1 MKYWLIGA
9 LSLSLTACN
18 NTTMESET
26 GAASASVS
34 APNKAYS
41 QADYT
46 YLAISQPDTMSAAS
60 KRALAR
66 NYHKN
71 EQWFGEFRHETLF
84 GDFAFDPNVS
94 RRDPSKVLKVDNVF
108 YTWYTR
114 TTGEAVGF
122 GTGDPNAKVFPWDQA
137 EIWYA
142 TSKDGYHWQEKGRAL
157 GTGDVG
163 QFDDRSV
170 FTPEVLAHQGMFY
183 LVYQA
188 IKAPYLNRT
197 KNTVAMA
204 YSSSPDGPWR
214 KLDAPILTASDTGE
228 WAGTQDN
235 RFLVKSQG
243 DFDSHKV
250 HDPTLLFYRDKF
262 YLYYKGERMGERKTA
277 GGREIR
283 WGVAIA
289 DNPQGPYIKSAFNPI
304 THSGHELCV
313 WQYQDGIAIVSSHD
327 GPEKQ
332 TIQYAPDGIN
342 FEIMSYLPSV
352 PSAIGLVESLDKNA
366 YPTAGLEWGLYHEY
380 VIPPGKT
387 WMSGINHI
395 KRFSFN
401 APNRVSMQGDSIGNT
416 PQNNSGEFINK
427 QSDH

>member
-1 MKYWLIGA
+1 MQNLGVAIA
-9 LSLSLTACN
+9 ISLVLTGCN
-18 NTTMESET
+18 LTQKQSDDD
-26 GAASASVS
+26 V
-34 APNKAYS
+34 PNKSSDARRYT
-41 QADYT
+41 QADYD
-46 YLAISQPDTMSAAS
+46 YLAISNPETMSAAS
-60 KRALAR
+60 KRALER

-71 EQWFGEFRHETLF
+71 SEWFGEFRYQDAF
-84 GDFAFDPNVS
+84 GDFAFDKAVS
-94 RRDPSKVLKVDNVF
+94 RRDPSKVIQVNGKY

-122 GTGDPNAKVFPWDQA
+122 GTGDPDAKVFPWDKA

-142 TSKDGYHWQEKGRAL
+142 SSLDGHIWKEEGIAVSPGER
-157 GTGDVG
+157 GTY
-163 QFDDRSV
+163 DDRSV
-170 FTPEVLAHQGMFY
+170 FTPEILQHNGRFY

-204 YSSSPDGPWR
+204 YASSPDGPWT
-214 KLDAPILTASDTGE
+214 KLDAPILKASETGK

-235 RFLVKSQG
+235 RFAVVRQG

-289 DNPQGPYIKSAFNPI
+289 DKPEGPYVKSSYNPI
-304 THSGHELCV
+304 THSGHELCI
-313 WQYQDGIAIVSSHD
+313 WQYKGGIALVSSHD

-342 FEIMSYLPSV
+342 FEIMAYLPQV
-352 PSAIGLVESLDKNA
+352 PSAMGLVESLDKDA
-366 YPTAGLEWGLYHEY
+366 HPTAGLQWGLYHEY

-387 WMSGINHI
+387 WMSGSNYIR
-395 KRFSFN
+395 RFTFRSDHQS
-401 APNRVSMQGDSIGNT
+401 A
-416 PQNNSGEFINK
+416 EFINK
-427 QSDH
+427 KTD

>member
-1 MKYWLIGA
+1 MKYLLLGASALI
-9 LSLSLTACN
+9 LTACN
-18 NTTMESET
+18 
-26 GAASASVS
+26 SASIS
-34 APNKAYS
+34 PSKRSDPSSLAAPSHAYS
-41 QADYT
+41 QADYD
-46 YLAISQPDTMSAAS
+46 YLAISDPEKMSAAS

-71 EQWFGEFRHETLF
+71 EEWFGEFRHETLF
-84 GDFAFDPNVS
+84 GDFAFDEDVS
-94 RRDPSKVLKVDNVF
+94 RRDPSKVLKINGVF

-114 TTGEAVGF
+114 TTGETKGF
-122 GTGDPNAKVFPWDQA
+122 GTGDPDAKVFPWDHA

-142 TSKDGYHWQEKGRAL
+142 TSKDGYHWQEKGRAV
-157 GTGDVG
+157 GPGQAG

-170 FTPEVLAHQGMFY
+170 FTPEVLAHKGTYY

-204 YSSSPDGPWR
+204 YSSSPEGPWR

-235 RFLVKSQG
+235 HFLVKSQG

-250 HDPTLLFYRDKF
+250 HDPTLLFYRNKF

-289 DNPQGPYIKSAFNPI
+289 DNPQGPYIKSDFNPI

-332 TIQYAPDGIN
+332 TIQFAPDGIN
-342 FEIMSYLPSV
+342 FEIMAYLPTV
-352 PSAIGLVESLDKNA
+352 PSAMGLVESLDKNA
-366 YPTAGLEWGLYHEY
+366 HPTAGLEWGLYHEY
-380 VIPPGKT
+380 VIPAGKT
-387 WMSGINHI
+387 WMSGGNQI
-395 KRFSFN
+395 KRFSFQSQYYK
-401 APNRVSMQGDSIGNT
+401 PSR
-416 PQNNSGEFINK
+416 NSDELTHNE
-427 QSDH
+427 SN